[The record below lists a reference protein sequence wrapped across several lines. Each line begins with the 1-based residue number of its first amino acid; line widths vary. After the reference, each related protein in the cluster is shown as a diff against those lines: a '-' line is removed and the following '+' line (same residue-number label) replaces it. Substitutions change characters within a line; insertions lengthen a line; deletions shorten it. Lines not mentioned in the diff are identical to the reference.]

1 MSLAGKCMEIEIIT
15 LSEISQTQK
24 DKYHKFLSYKELR
37 KKETDMKVKKKK
49 STIKGV
55 REDKEEGDREAKKY
69 QIH

>member
-49 STIKGV
+49 V
-55 REDKEEGDREAKKY
+55 LLRV
-69 QIH
+69 